1 MPKFLILFFIL
12 SFNNFALASIKQKII
27 LKLEQTN
34 NLSFKFKQQIGEKNE
49 DGNCIIKY
57 PKKIYCEYNDLNKK
71 IIVSNGKS
79 LVIKNKRSGTFYLYP
94 LKKTPLNFLL
104 DKNYIIK
111 KISSLNYRDLDNKYL
126 NFTLLEN
133 NNEINI
139 FFDKKTLN
147 LTGWQTQDI
156 YKNLTITFISAVK
169 INEEINNNIFIL
181 PKKDWGFYLINTSDL
196 KIFIPLDK

>member
-147 LTGWQTQDI
+147 LIGWQIEDI
-156 YKNLTITFISAVK
+156 YQNLTITFISSVK
-169 INEEINNNIFIL
+169 INKKINDKIFIL
-181 PKKDWGFYLINTSDL
+181 PKRD
-196 KIFIPLDK
+196 